1 MAKRQKKL
9 GALLCP
15 QTVVKAATNPKSLG
29 PPGRQLKNEPEKSE
43 LLSVQSSDDGV
54 WNKVEDGAVN
64 ED

>member
-1 MAKRQKKL
+1 MSPK
-9 GALLCP
+9 
-15 QTVVKAATNPKSLG
+15 KAAKF
-29 PPGRQLKNEPEKSE
+29 SE